1 MDGQPKDP
9 VTSATQR
16 PKERE
21 RAMAVRLAAGT
32 DRWPIYYA
40 ASRIS
45 RTTPPFYLGAPSKKK
60 EARNGRPL
68 SIMAAGKNTH
78 MDKDLL
84 AKVLY
89 GAKAVAVI
97 IGPA

>member
-1 MDGQPKDP
+1 MANLLRRLPNKPNDP
-9 VTSATQR
+9 PVLFGR
-16 PKERE
+16 PIE
-21 RAMAVRLAAGT
+21 
-32 DRWPIYYA
+32 
-40 ASRIS
+40 
-45 RTTPPFYLGAPSKKK
+45 KK

>member
-1 MDGQPKDP
+1 
-9 VTSATQR
+9 
-16 PKERE
+16 
-21 RAMAVRLAAGT
+21 
-32 DRWPIYYA
+32 
-40 ASRIS
+40 
-45 RTTPPFYLGAPSKKK
+45 
-60 EARNGRPL
+60 
-68 SIMAAGKNTH
+68 MAAGKNTH